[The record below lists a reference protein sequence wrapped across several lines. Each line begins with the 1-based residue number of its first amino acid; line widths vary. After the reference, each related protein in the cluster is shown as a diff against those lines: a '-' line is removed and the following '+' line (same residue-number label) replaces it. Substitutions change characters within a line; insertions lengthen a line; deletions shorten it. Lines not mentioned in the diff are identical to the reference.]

1 MPLQLRRRLARQVS
15 RQPELPAPATAL
27 PVKAAVDPE
36 IAGQRVP

>member
-27 PVKAAVDPE
+27 PVKAAVGPE